1 MSSIFNISLPYLEI
15 INLDPFYY
23 HKLMK
28 TFFYTAVLNFFLI
41 ASSFAQEPID
51 LTHHNQ
57 SSYIGKHISC
67 FEDKVG
73 TFSIQSIAAS
83 PDTLF
88 TSCNTDI
95 INFGFSRSVFW
106 LKFVVKGQDSINNWI
121 MEIRSPD
128 LDSVTFYYKAENGI
142 WKEKNDGD
150 NWPFYKREMNTR
162 NISFKLP
169 QSTGN
174 ATEYYIK
181 IKSMGP
187 VTVPVKIEKNDFFI
201 SESLKSEVFYGIC
214 YGILLIMLF
223 YNLFIYFSIKETS
236 YIFYV
241 LSVASSILF
250 YGLYYGHIP
259 QYITHFK
266 SPVINYLLPL
276 MGSILGITG
285 IQFVKNFLNL
295 AKIAPYFNRLMN
307 ILILLYFVN
316 LLILVFI
323 DPVIA
328 PRINAVLAFIAIVL
342 VLIAS
347 FTAFKKGNREARFF
361 ILAWS
366 FYLISI
372 FIFVL
377 RILGLFPDYEFI
389 MNILLIGSIVEVALQ
404 SFALADKINIY
415 RIQKEQALAQIIHLR
430 EEDASRL
437 EQKVKERTIQLEHAN
452 EEINLINKDLE
463 VFSRT
468 ASHDLR
474 APLRSITGF
483 AVLLEKNSAAV
494 LSEDSKHYLR
504 IIKASS
510 KRMEQLIE
518 DLLAFSRLGKKELV
532 KEEINMKDLVKN
544 IINELKVSQIQEH
557 TININIGSIENSF
570 GDPILLK
577 QVWINLISNAIKYSM
592 KKPKIEIEI
601 GSKTNDNEVTY
612 WVKDNGAGFN
622 MKYVDKLF
630 IAFQRLHIQSEF
642 EGTGLGLS
650 IVKKIITAHG
660 GHVWAESTEGEGAT
674 FYFSLPR

>member
-1 MSSIFNISLPYLEI
+1 
-15 INLDPFYY
+15 
-23 HKLMK
+23 MK
-28 TFFYTAVLNFFLI
+28 TLFYTAVLNFFLI

-51 LTHHNQ
+51 LTQHKK
-57 SSYIGKHISC
+57 SSYIGKHIFC
-67 FEDKVG
+67 FEDKDG

-83 PDTLF
+83 PYTLF
-88 TSCNTDI
+88 TPCNKDI

-106 LKFVVKGQDSINNWI
+106 LKFVVKNKDSLSNWI
-121 MEIRSPD
+121 LEISSPE
-128 LDSVTFYYKAENGI
+128 LDFVTLYYKDENGI
-142 WKEKNDGD
+142 WKEKNDGLI
-150 NWPFYKREMNTR
+150 WPFLKRDMNSR
-162 NISFKLP
+162 NIAFKLP
-169 QSTGN
+169 AINDGT
-174 ATEYYIK
+174 AEYYIK
-181 IKSMGP
+181 IKSIGP
-187 VTVPVKIEKNDFFI
+187 IVIPVKIEKNDFFI
-201 SESLKSEVFYGIC
+201 SESLKSEVLFGIC
-214 YGILLIMLF
+214 YGIMLIMLF
-223 YNLFIYFSIKETS
+223 YNLFVYFSIRDKS
-236 YIFYV
+236 YIYYV
-241 LSVASSILF
+241 LMVACAIVY
-250 YGLYYGHIP
+250 YGFYYGHIP

-266 SPVINYLLPL
+266 SPVLNYF
-276 MGSILGITG
+276 ILFISTLWGITSL
-285 IQFVKNFLNL
+285 QFVKAFLNL
-295 AKIAPYFNRLMN
+295 PKVSLFFNRLVN
-307 ILILLYFVN
+307 TLLLLY
-316 LLILVFI
+316 LLSLLLLLFI
-323 DPVIA
+323 DPALSI
-328 PRINAVLAFIAIVL
+328 RINILLSLSSVVIVL
-342 VLIAS
+342 ITS
-347 FTAFKKGNREARFF
+347 FAVIKKGNREARFF

-366 FYLISI
+366 FYLVAIII
-372 FIFVL
+372 FLL
-377 RILGLFPDYEFI
+377 RDMALFPDYEFI
-389 MNILLIGSIVEVALQ
+389 INILLIGSIVEIALQ

-415 RIQKEQALAQIIHLR
+415 RIHKEQAQAEFIHLK

-437 EQKVKERTIQLEHAN
+437 EQKVKERTIQLERAN
-452 EEINLINKDLE
+452 EEINIINKDLE
-463 VFSRT
+463 IFSRT

-474 APLRSITGF
+474 APLRAITGF
-483 AVLLEKNSAAV
+483 AILLEKNSATV
-494 LSEDSKHYLR
+494 LSEDSKHYLS

-518 DLLAFSRLGKKELV
+518 DLLAFSRLGKKELA

-544 IINELKVSQIQEH
+544 IINDLKVSQIQEH

-612 WVKDNGAGFN
+612 WVKDSGAGFN